1 GGGVTVGVDVAVGV
15 DVTVGLDAGVGEGHG
30 ASSHLPA
37 FTITFPQSPLC
48 VESDPTYAVTPT
60 VVCPPLTGRYA
71 TNESPKLSCAT
82 SVAPA
87 ASVTRFSKSL
97 LSIVT
102 PAISG
107 CPALKVPSEN
117 ALNCRFVE

>member
-1 GGGVTVGVDVAVGV
+1 M
-15 DVTVGLDAGVGEGHG
+15 
-30 ASSHLPA
+30 
-37 FTITFPQSPLC
+37 
-48 VESDPTYAVTPT
+48 TPT

-71 TNESPKLSCAT
+71 TSESAKLSCAT

-87 ASVTRFSKSL
+87 AGDTRFSKSL

-107 CPALKVPSEN
+107 CPALNVPSEN
-117 ALNCRFVE
+117 GLNWRFVV